1 MFRWVYLVLFLFF
14 PVVKSFAA
22 DLPSPPIEAPAA
34 PTKSAALLDAGD
46 PLLRPDSIFFFAGRL
61 STSALGSTLLFNL
74 GMPKGLNY
82 DNYIVGAAYSHD
94 FYRLGLGFV
103 IGVEVGV
110 ADRFGHYELCCN
122 TVIKSS
128 GLANSGEIWA
138 GPRFRHEGF
147 VLFDTI
153 RIAGAITTG
162 LSFASDSIGRE
173 REREIAWAGSAR
185 TLIYFGPEITLSLV
199 NYPDWE
205 FVYREH
211 HRSGANATFGH
222 LREGYN
228 ANVFGVR
235 YKF

>member
-1 MFRWVYLVLFLFF
+1 LTLVIRSFVLTRSSSS
-14 PVVKSFAA
+14 PVGYQRRPSAPLCFSIWECRR
-22 DLPSPPIEAPAA
+22 DLTTTTIS
-34 PTKSAALLDAGD
+34 S
-46 PLLRPDSIFFFAGRL
+46 
-61 STSALGSTLLFNL
+61 
-74 GMPKGLNY
+74 
-82 DNYIVGAAYSHD
+82 AAYSHD
-94 FYRLGLGFV
+94 FYSLGLGFA

-173 REREIAWAGSAR
+173 REREIAWSGSAR